1 MLLNQPPNNRA
12 TLTDIDRFFRKH
24 FAVKV
29 NWTGELFRTKQE
41 PGESVKTYATRL
53 KLVIFK
59 SRAAYHSYDPHANE
73 LDFLEFFAANAQPEL
88 QDRLNL
94 SMPSSAEAAMKIA
107 VQFEREQEKK
117 DQKNKSTEQNKKSDL
132 LNVDKDALRKEIDNR
147 FKQLHDKL
155 YTISKQI

>member
-1 MLLNQPPNNRA
+1 MLA
-12 TLTDIDRFFRKH
+12 VHAHRF
-24 FAVKV
+24 
-29 NWTGELFRTKQE
+29 
-41 PGESVKTYATRL
+41 Y
-53 KLVIFK
+53 
-59 SRAAYHSYDPHANE
+59 
-73 LDFLEFFAANAQPEL
+73 EFFAANAQPEL